1 MCLTSLSCSQ
11 PGEDPF
17 AGKPKDVA
25 RFKAAL
31 QQLWDRLL
39 SEAQDVEATEDDV
52 TASVDGPPP
61 GRMTSFLGSILPF
74 IASFSGSNVRALRAG
89 STACGLALGGGL
101 VTCAVRAAAARDTA
115 QRQVHAAGGAGAR
128 GAAAKAALA
137 AAQAAVSACEGA
149 LKDVYT
155 QVFTLR
161 FRDTEAG
168 IRSDCISSMGAWI
181 TGYPAFFL
189 KDYYLK
195 YLGWALNDKAA
206 DVRLAA
212 VTSISSAYTTAERAA
227 AMSTFIG
234 RFAPRLVD
242 MARGDVDDAVAAAC
256 VRLLG
261 ALHEHGTLPADG
273 SAAVLGALLD
283 DAPLMRSAAAEV
295 VPALLGET
303 SASQGSASA
312 GAGHHIH
319 GVLRILGAGPDR
331 PHAADAA
338 VEALWDKLPAL
349 KDWDALLAAA
359 AGTGFS
365 HSDERATTDGVRLL
379 AAVCRKLA
387 AAPEAFTGGVIG
399 AKGGVRGTKA
409 AKDAAAK
416 ERGQLSTQLMGAL
429 PRLLAS
435 HGAHVQRAGE
445 LADCVIAMSLEL
457 YALKR
462 NEPGFETLLTSL
474 TGALF
479 KQTAGTPLAALAR
492 ALAFC
497 AHKGPAAL
505 QATAQKHADGAIE
518 KLATRLKKLLPK
530 PRGAGP
536 TSSSGDSGVETALA
550 LSRLRALQEAGFD
563 IRHTG
568 LGTQL
573 SALLDSPAWCA
584 SLGDSVTSL
593 AASNA
598 AHMVLYGLAAFGD
611 GGPRGDDV
619 ADAVAGDITTAA
631 TVLKVQRD
639 ALVDQAVALF
649 RSGGSAQLKRT
660 SFALLCDLA
669 WVFSAKRLSSAGG
682 GAAAGPASTAAA
694 LASLG
699 WIPPADLLEEL
710 WASALAALPES
721 GATAASQALFSQDVG
736 AAGGG
741 GDEEDDTMTE
751 GGLSGSPSGGI
762 SIVPSDKLRSTH
774 MLACIARLVLYGLLP
789 GALGEWLT
797 GRLMSLWVGHG
808 PVAAELAKRASTHAK
823 RFTTLAAYERAALG
837 ALTASFERHCED
849 EYSAESGASLRDTAS
864 KVAGSFGIGG
874 HAMPVSART
883 SLARVVEAGVTWA
896 LAGAEP
902 TTRLPFLTAAL
913 PPFVAK
919 LTADAKAQLG
929 ELLTSAAGGQED
941 ADDVDWAPFF
951 ALLQLLTSPGG
962 GAAAAQPAK
971 KRGRAAG
978 KKKGGGRRAGQRSD
992 SEDDDPPSDAVEDDS
1007 DPDDVAPPPRAAAK
1021 APTRLPRGG
1030 KGGAAAA
1037 APVAG
1042 PDGWIPFGNGA
1053 AAAATKSPGGARA
1066 GRAPIPEEEAMEE
1079 DGIEEAGDDDDE
1091 EPEPVPVGRRAQTF
1105 GRKRREPLFLG
1116 DDDEDGGAGGGGSD
1130 GEELPE
1136 GVVPPAAKK
1145 GKR

>member
-1 MCLTSLSCSQ
+1 
-11 PGEDPF
+11 
-17 AGKPKDVA
+17 VA

-61 GRMTSFLGSILPF
+61 GRMTSFLASILPF

-115 QRQVHAAGGAGAR
+115 QRQVQSAGGTGAR
-128 GAAAKAALA
+128 SAAAKAALA
-137 AAQAAVSACEGA
+137 AAQAAVSACEAA

-168 IRSDCISSMGAWI
+168 IRSDCISSMGSWI

-212 VTSISSAYTTAERAA
+212 VTSITSAYTTSDRAA

-295 VPALLGET
+295 VPSLLGDT
-303 SASQGSASA
+303 SPSQGSASA

-338 VEALWDKLPAL
+338 VEALWDKLAAL

-359 AGTGFS
+359 AGSSQT
-365 HSDERATTDGVRLL
+365 DERATTDGVRLL

-387 AAPEAFTGGVIG
+387 AAPEAFTGGVG
-399 AKGGVRGTKA
+399 GHAKGGVRGTKA

-445 LADCVIAMSLEL
+445 LADCVIAMSLEM

-505 QATAQKHADGAIE
+505 QATAEKHADGAID

-536 TSSSGDSGVETALA
+536 TGSSGDSGVEIALA

-598 AHMVLYGLAAFGD
+598 AHMVLFGLAAFGD

-619 ADAVAGDITTAA
+619 ADAVAGDIATAT

-639 ALVDQAVALF
+639 ALVDQAVVLF
-649 RSGGSAQLKRT
+649 RSGGSAKLKRT
-660 SFALLCDLA
+660 TFALLCDLA
-669 WVFSAKRLSSAGG
+669 WVFSAKRLGTAGG
-682 GAAAGPASTAAA
+682 GAAAGPASTATA
-694 LASLG
+694 LTSLG
-699 WIPPADLLEEL
+699 WTPPADLLEEL
-710 WASALAALPES
+710 WACALAALPES
-721 GATAASQALFSQDVG
+721 GATAASQALFSQEVG
-736 AAGGG
+736 AAGHGG
-741 GDEEDDTMTE
+741 GDDEEDDTTTE
-751 GGLSGSPSGGI
+751 GGLSASPSGGV

-789 GALGEWLT
+789 GALGEWLS
-797 GRLMSLWVGHG
+797 GRLMSLWAGHG
-808 PVAAELAKRASTHAK
+808 PVAAELAKRASVHAK

-837 ALTASFERHCED
+837 AVTASFERHCED
-849 EYSAESGASLRDTAS
+849 EYSAESAASLRDTAS
-864 KVAGSFGIGG
+864 KVSGSFGTGG

-883 SLARVVEAGVTWA
+883 SLGRVVEAGVTWA
-896 LAGAEP
+896 LVGAEP
-902 TTRLPFLTAAL
+902 TSRLPFLTAAL

-919 LTADAKAQLG
+919 LTADAKAQVG

-951 ALLQLLTSPGG
+951 ALRQMLTSASG

-978 KKKGGGRRAGQRSD
+978 KKKGGGRRAGGRGSD
-992 SEDDDPPSDAVEDDS
+992 SEEEDPPSDAVEDDS
-1007 DPDDVAPPPRAAAK
+1007 DPDDAAPPRAAAK

-1030 KGGAAAA
+1030 KGATAAAP
-1037 APVAG
+1037 PVAG
-1042 PDGWIPFGNGA
+1042 PDGWIPFRKGA
-1053 AAAATKSPGGARA
+1053 AATSPGGARA
-1066 GRAPIPEEEAMEE
+1066 ARAPSPEEEAMEE
-1079 DGIEEAGDDDDE
+1079 DGIEEAGEDEDAALEEEE
-1091 EPEPVPVGRRAQTF
+1091 EPEAAPVGRRAQTF

-1116 DDDEDGGAGGGGSD
+1116 DDDEDGGAGGGGSES
-1130 GEELPE
+1130 EELPE
-1136 GVVPPAAKK
+1136 GVVPPAKK
-1145 GKR
+1145 GRR